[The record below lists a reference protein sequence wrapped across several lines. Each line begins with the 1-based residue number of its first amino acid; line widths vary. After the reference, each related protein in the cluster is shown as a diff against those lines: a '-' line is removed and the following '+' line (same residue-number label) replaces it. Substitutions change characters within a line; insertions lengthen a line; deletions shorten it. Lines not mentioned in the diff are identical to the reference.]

1 VSPFSLTDHVYFT
14 ALVDREQLDK
24 DAVDRI
30 NSGDDAIMLVYEGP
44 MMDRDGVSE
53 SLVTRTVTAPTDDVP
68 RKVVNW
74 SVNV

>member
-30 NSGDDAIMLVYEGP
+30 NSGDDAIMLVYDGP
-44 MMDRDGVSE
+44 MMDREGASE
-53 SLVTRTVTAPTDDVP
+53 SLVTRTVTAPTDDIP
-68 RKVVNW
+68 RKVVN
-74 SVNV
+74 

>member
-68 RKVVNW
+68 RKVVN
-74 SVNV
+74 